1 MLRIIKCPLGNRRAF
16 SVFYCISY
24 DRDIIVLKK
33 CKFTVI
39 IAKISYKKG
48 NNIINQGS
56 VLTEP

>member
-1 MLRIIKCPLGNRRAF
+1 MLRIIKCPLGNRLAF

-24 DRDIIVLKK
+24 DRDIIRFKK